1 MDSRR
6 SQHLYRYLCT
16 QFALAYKRNGAV
28 NDKQTAD
35 NLGDENLRKVVGALF
50 PPPKTPDR
58 EAHLPRRITTGELVE
73 ILTHLRWNPS
83 SVSNDAKAP
92 LRRLSREDVL
102 TALYKLVELTPQE
115 RRALDLPAGDGIT
128 LLQRSLL
135 ILQTTGGL
143 ENHGMLLKIY
153 KAAIGLDFSRAE
165 VPLQNLKAVDDLIA
179 EVVQDA
185 LPELDTAN
193 LKPRFRPGVYR
204 YNDKKTLSNRI
215 KELTRKAQR
224 EIRRLIARSGNQQ
237 LAGSGDGQAMV
248 DTYIRRYLQPA
259 FVRKLTQTLVTN
271 EELTDQFPLYLKRI
285 TLLPAGPLPFADK
298 QFLDQP
304 VDREMDQDRQDEGPY
319 LPLLNLDLHRLPP
332 RATSQKPSGPQEEP
346 GPMDYELASQEA
358 TRVILEFYVKV
369 PEGYKPTLDLPYLS
383 SEDGGRIDFTVSSTG
398 IGGTLSHVIKVINRA
413 LFHDIPCLAEYF
425 PIAHDVT
432 CTQAIVQD
440 NVASP
445 VWGHSLVKLCRR
457 DTLGET
463 LQAFHPEDFRE
474 YEEFSF
480 GDPLGQ
486 GDYCGFDFLLCQA
499 QAALQ
504 SRLDAI
510 RRAGVRPQEY
520 IKQVCQQQERSLA
533 MEEARNCL
541 LGYPFSSLAMIGLV
555 HRKLLRQQDPTE
567 LFTTDLDIYFEA
579 YLTIIEALL
588 DEGVYRR
595 ALDYLRCLT
604 ELDQLVKQGLEEI
617 PSQQEPLVVFSGTL
631 VIRYLICLA
640 HYYYLCDPEDKDY
653 LHHCPQDANRETL
666 VRKAWETLEKAQRH
680 IDLRLRKY
688 VALNEVS
695 QGTFYPHYLLLSR
708 ILFLRT
714 QLLLFFP
721 YQVPFDK
728 DGTYLPTDESR
739 SNSAQQRTEE
749 SIHRGRLYLAEKARL
764 YAAASGDSQTY
775 ACYAALQAWIY
786 LIASF
791 TLNDAP
797 PSRGSRGSTP
807 FRRISPEDCL
817 AWARRLRDHALIT
830 YAEAGR
836 SAYYQIKEKSGLPRN
851 TVDSFGFYEIEK
863 IPAIFEK
870 TRESQATPTGGEET
884 FLVLD
889 MALLS
894 VDPADLPKLSPHHP
908 TRKIYLFG
916 TRACYLFFIRGL
928 WMLCSNVNQ
937 EFDRGDCPPEQIDW
951 GAKFSH
957 AARLLHVAW
966 TMAEEGGMV
975 RSSKDPEDGA
985 RRFCITR
992 PFSDT
997 PDWPAGFSNRETD
1010 AIRDLYPQRVGEI
1023 ADLAK
1028 VFAVAAM
1035 ILQLFLPEARA
1046 DRPSLQTDIDL
1057 LLDSLH
1063 SSHNLTH
1070 SPPENRRTQRALL
1083 KQQSRYNPHLEGY
1096 LEEVARRLRQYKR
1109 DARTN
1114 PSVMNTPREIQDRR
1128 DRLVRELFSA
1138 LMNKSP
1144 IG

>member
-16 QFALAYKRNGAV
+16 RFALVYKGEGAV
-28 NDKQTAD
+28 NDQQTAK
-35 NLGDENLRKVVGALF
+35 NLGNENLRKVVGALF
-50 PPPKTPDR
+50 PPSGTPGKERDLPK
-58 EAHLPRRITTGELVE
+58 RITTGELVE

-102 TALYKLVELTPQE
+102 TALYKLVELTPEE

-135 ILQTTGGL
+135 VLQTTGGL
-143 ENHGMLLKIY
+143 ENHGMPLKIY
-153 KAAIGLDFSRAE
+153 KAAIGLDFGRAE
-165 VPLQNLKAVDDLIA
+165 DSLQNLETVDGLIA
-179 EVVQDA
+179 EVVRDA
-185 LPELDTAN
+185 LPELDTSN
-193 LKPRFRPGVYR
+193 LKSRSKYKQDKQDK
-204 YNDKKTLSNRI
+204 YNEARETRI
-215 KELTRKAQR
+215 QELTRKAQR

-248 DTYIRRYLQPA
+248 NAYIRRYLQPA
-259 FVRKLTQTLVTN
+259 FVRKLTQTLVAN

-298 QFLDQP
+298 QFLDQR
-304 VDREMDQDRQDEGPY
+304 VDQEMDQDRQDEGPY
-319 LPLLNLDLHRLPP
+319 RPLLNLDLHRLPP
-332 RATSQKPSGPQEEP
+332 GPQEEP

-369 PEGYKPTLDLPYLS
+369 PEGYKPTLDLPYLI

-413 LFHDIPCLAEYF
+413 LLHDIPCLAEYF
-425 PIAHDVT
+425 PIAHDLT

-445 VWGHSLVKLCRR
+445 VWAHSLVKLCRR

-463 LQAFHPEDFRE
+463 LQAFQPEDFRE

-555 HRKLLRQQDPTE
+555 HSKLLRQQDPTE
-567 LFTTDLDIYFEA
+567 LFTTDPDIYFEA

-588 DEGVYRR
+588 DEGAYRR

-604 ELDQLVKQGLEEI
+604 RLKSLADQGLEKQ
-617 PSQQEPLVVFSGTL
+617 PSQQEPPVVFSGAL

-640 HYYYLCDPEDKDY
+640 HYYYLCDPKDKDY
-653 LHHCPQDANRETL
+653 LYDCDQDANRKTL
-666 VRKAWETLEKAQRH
+666 VEKAWQTLEKAQRH

-708 ILFLRT
+708 VLFLRT

-721 YQVPFDK
+721 DQVPFDK
-728 DGTYLPTDESR
+728 EPAKERAYLPTDESK
-739 SNSAQQRTEE
+739 ADPPKRTEE
-749 SIHRGRLYLAEKARL
+749 STHRGRLYLAEKARL

-775 ACYAALQAWIY
+775 ACYAAMQAWIY

-797 PSRGSRGSTP
+797 PSGRSRGSTP

-817 AWARRLRDHALIT
+817 TWARRLRDHALIT

-836 SAYYQIKEKSGLPRN
+836 RAYYQIKEKSGLLKE
-851 TVDSFGFYEIEK
+851 TVDSFGFYDIEK

-870 TRESQATPTGGEET
+870 TTESQTPPPGGEEN

-957 AARLLHVAW
+957 ASRLLHVAW

-975 RSSKDPEDGA
+975 HSSKDPEDGA
-985 RRFCITR
+985 RRFRITR
-992 PFSDT
+992 PFSNT
-997 PDWPAGFSNRETD
+997 PDLPVGVSNRETD

-1035 ILQLFLPEARA
+1035 VLQLFLPEARA
-1046 DRPSLQTDIDL
+1046 DRPSLQTDIEL
-1057 LLDSLH
+1057 LLNSLH

-1070 SPPENRRTQRALL
+1070 SPRENRRTQRALL
-1083 KQQSRYNPHLEGY
+1083 KQQSRYNPHLE
-1096 LEEVARRLRQYKR
+1096 
-1109 DARTN
+1109 
-1114 PSVMNTPREIQDRR
+1114 
-1128 DRLVRELFSA
+1128 
-1138 LMNKSP
+1138 
-1144 IG
+1144 

>member
-16 QFALAYKRNGAV
+16 RFALVYKGEGEV
-28 NDKQTAD
+28 NHQQTAK
-35 NLGDENLRKVVGALF
+35 NLGNEHLRKVVGALF
-50 PPPKTPDR
+50 SPSGTPGR
-58 EAHLPRRITTGELVE
+58 EADLPKRITTGELVK
-73 ILTHLRWNPS
+73 ILTHLRREPS
-83 SVSNDAKAP
+83 SAVNDEGS
-92 LRRLSREDVL
+92 LRRLSREDLL
-102 TALYKLVELTPQE
+102 TALYKLVELTPEE
-115 RRALDLPAGDGIT
+115 RDDLGLPAGDGIA

-135 ILQTTGGL
+135 VLQTTGGL

-153 KAAIGLDFSRAE
+153 KAAIGLDFGRAE
-165 VPLQNLKAVDDLIA
+165 DSLQNLETVDGLIA
-179 EVVQDA
+179 EVVRDA
-185 LPELDTAN
+185 LPELDTSN
-193 LKPRFRPGVYR
+193 LKSRSKYKQDKQDK
-204 YNDKKTLSNRI
+204 YNEARETRI
-215 KELTRKAQR
+215 QELTRKAQR

-248 DTYIRRYLQPA
+248 NAYIRRYLQPA
-259 FVRKLTQTLVTN
+259 FVRKLTQTLVAN

-304 VDREMDQDRQDEGPY
+304 VDQEMDQDRQDEGPY
-319 LPLLNLDLHRLPP
+319 RPLLNLDLHRLPP
-332 RATSQKPSGPQEEP
+332 GPQEEP

-369 PEGYKPTLDLPYLS
+369 PEGYKPTLDLPYLI

-413 LFHDIPCLAEYF
+413 LLHDIPCLAEYF
-425 PIAHDVT
+425 PIAHDLT

-445 VWGHSLVKLCRR
+445 VWAHSLVKLCRR

-463 LQAFHPEDFRE
+463 LQAFQPEDFRE

-510 RRAGVRPQEY
+510 RRAGVKPKDY
-520 IKQVCQQQERSLA
+520 ITQVCQQQERSLA

-567 LFTTDLDIYFEA
+567 PATTDPDIYFEA

-588 DEGVYRR
+588 DEGAYRR

-604 ELDQLVKQGLEEI
+604 RLKSLADQGLEKQ
-617 PSQQEPLVVFSGTL
+617 PSQQEPPVVFSGAL

-640 HYYYLCDPEDKDY
+640 HYYYLCDPKDKDY
-653 LHHCPQDANRETL
+653 LYDCDQDANRKTL
-666 VRKAWETLEKAQRH
+666 VEKAWQTLEKAQRH

-708 ILFLRT
+708 VLFLRT

-721 YQVPFDK
+721 DQVPFDK
-728 DGTYLPTDESR
+728 EPAKERAYLPTDESK
-739 SNSAQQRTEE
+739 ADPPKRTEE
-749 SIHRGRLYLAEKARL
+749 STHRGRLYLAEKARL

-775 ACYAALQAWIY
+775 ACYAAMQAWIY

-797 PSRGSRGSTP
+797 PSGRSRGSTP

-817 AWARRLRDHALIT
+817 TWARRLRDHALIT

-836 SAYYQIKEKSGLPRN
+836 SAYYQIKEKSGLLKE
-851 TVDSFGFYEIEK
+851 TVDSFGFYDIEK
-863 IPAIFEK
+863 IPAIFEQ
-870 TRESQATPTGGEET
+870 TRENQATPTGGEEN

-937 EFDRGDCPPEQIDW
+937 EFDRGDSPPQEIDW

-975 RSSKDPEDGA
+975 HSSKDPEDGV
-985 RRFCITR
+985 RRFRITR
-992 PFSDT
+992 PFSNT
-997 PDWPAGFSNRETD
+997 PDLPVGVSNRKTN

-1035 ILQLFLPEARA
+1035 VLQLFLPEARA
-1046 DRPSLQTDIDL
+1046 DRPSLQTDIEL
-1057 LLDSLH
+1057 LLNSLH

-1083 KQQSRYNPHLEGY
+1083 KQQNRYNPHLEDY
-1096 LEEVARRLRQYKR
+1096 LREVARCLRQYKR
-1109 DARTN
+1109 DALTN
-1114 PSVMNTPREIQDRR
+1114 NSVMDTPREIQDRR

-1138 LMNKSP
+1138 LMNKSQ
-1144 IG
+1144 IR

>member
-16 QFALAYKRNGAV
+16 QFAIDYKGTGAV
-28 NDKQTAD
+28 NDQQTAK
-35 NLGDENLRKVVGALF
+35 NLGNENLRKVVGALF
-50 PPPKTPDR
+50 PAPGTPGTRMDLPK
-58 EAHLPRRITTGELVE
+58 RITTGELVKM
-73 ILTHLRWNPS
+73 LTHLRSNPS
-83 SVSNDAKAP
+83 SAVNDEGP

-102 TALYKLVELTPQE
+102 TVLYKLVELTPEE
-115 RRALDLPAGDGIT
+115 RRALDMPAGDGIT

-135 ILQTTGGL
+135 VLHTTGGL
-143 ENHGMLLKIY
+143 ENHEMLVKIY
-153 KAAIGLDFSRAE
+153 KAAIGLDFGRAA
-165 VPLQNLKAVDDLIA
+165 VPLHNLKEVDDLIA
-179 EVVQDA
+179 EAVQDE
-185 LPELDTAN
+185 LPRLATHT
-193 LKPRFRPGVYR
+193 LKPVPKSRLDR
-204 YNDKKTLSNRI
+204 YNQTLPTRI
-215 KELTRKAQR
+215 QDLTRKAQR

-248 DTYIRRYLQPA
+248 NTYIRRYLQPT
-259 FVRKLTQTLVTN
+259 FVRKLTQTLVAN

-304 VDREMDQDRQDEGPY
+304 LDQDRQDEGPY

-332 RATSQKPSGPQEEP
+332 RAASQKPSGPQEDL

-358 TRVILEFYVKV
+358 NRVILEFYVKV
-369 PEGYKPTLDLPYLS
+369 PEGYKPTLNLPYLS
-383 SEDGGRIDFTVSSTG
+383 SKDGRRIDFTVSSTG

-413 LFHDIPCLAEYF
+413 LLHDIPCLAEYF

-432 CTQAIVQD
+432 STQAIVQD
-440 NVASP
+440 SVASP
-445 VWGHSLVKLCRR
+445 VWAHSLVKLCRR

-463 LQAFHPEDFRE
+463 LQAFQPEDFRE

-510 RRAGVRPQEY
+510 RRAGVRPEEY
-520 IKQVCQQQERSLA
+520 IAQVCQQQERALA

-541 LGYPFSSLAMIGLV
+541 IGYPFSSLAMIGLV
-555 HRKLLRQQDPTE
+555 HSKLLPPHHPTE
-567 LFTTDLDIYFEA
+567 LSTTDPDIYFEA

-588 DEGVYRR
+588 DEGAYRR

-604 ELDQLVKQGLEEI
+604 RLKSLADQGLKKELA
-617 PSQQEPLVVFSGTL
+617 PQEPLEVFSGTL

-640 HYYYLCDPEDKDY
+640 HYYYLCDPKDEDY
-653 LHHCPQDANRETL
+653 LYDCEQDANRKTL
-666 VRKAWETLEKAQRH
+666 VDKAWQTLEKAQRH

-708 ILFLRT
+708 VLFLRT

-721 YQVPFDK
+721 NRVPLDK
-728 DGTYLPTDESR
+728 ERIYLPTDESI
-739 SNSAQQRTEE
+739 SNSDDQRTEE

-775 ACYAALQAWIY
+775 ACYAAMQAWIY

-791 TLNDAP
+791 TLNDDP
-797 PSRGSRGSTP
+797 PSRRSRGSTP

-836 SAYYQIKEKSGLPRN
+836 SAYYQIKEKSGLPKN
-851 TVDSFGFYEIEK
+851 TVNSFGFYEIEK

-870 TRESQATPTGGEET
+870 TTESQATPTGGEET

-894 VDPADLPKLSPHHP
+894 VNPADLPKLSPHHP

-937 EFDRGDCPPEQIDW
+937 EFDPEDCPLQEIDW
-951 GAKFSH
+951 WAKFSH
-957 AARLLHVAW
+957 TSRLLHVAW

-975 RSSKDPEDGA
+975 QDPEDGVP
-985 RRFCITR
+985 RFRITR
-992 PFSDT
+992 PFSNT
-997 PDWPAGFSNRETD
+997 PDLPAGFSNRETD

-1035 ILQLFLPEARA
+1035 VLQLFLPQARA
-1046 DRPSLQTDIDL
+1046 DLPSLETDIDL
-1057 LLDSLH
+1057 LLNSLH

-1070 SPPENRRTQRALL
+1070 SPPENCRTQPDLL
-1083 KQQSRYNPHLEGY
+1083 KQQSRYNPHLESY

-1109 DARTN
+1109 DALTN
-1114 PSVMNTPREIQDRR
+1114 PSVMDTPREMQDRR
-1128 DRLVRELFSA
+1128 DLLVRELFSV
-1138 LMNKSP
+1138 LMNK
-1144 IG
+1144 

>member
-16 QFALAYKRNGAV
+16 RFALVYKGEGAV
-28 NDKQTAD
+28 NDQQTAK
-35 NLGDENLRKVVGALF
+35 NLGNENLRKVVGALF
-50 PPPKTPDR
+50 PPSETPGKERDLPK
-58 EAHLPRRITTGELVE
+58 RITTGELVE

-102 TALYKLVELTPQE
+102 TALYKLVELTPEE

-135 ILQTTGGL
+135 VLQTTGGL
-143 ENHGMLLKIY
+143 ENHGMPLKIY
-153 KAAIGLDFSRAE
+153 KAAIGLDFGRAE
-165 VPLQNLKAVDDLIA
+165 DSLQNLEAVDGLIA
-179 EVVQDA
+179 EVVRDA
-185 LPELDTAN
+185 LPELDTSN
-193 LKPRFRPGVYR
+193 LKSRSKYKQDKQDK
-204 YNDKKTLSNRI
+204 YNEARETRI
-215 KELTRKAQR
+215 QELTRKAQR

-248 DTYIRRYLQPA
+248 NAYIRRYLQPA

-304 VDREMDQDRQDEGPY
+304 VDQEMDQDRQDAGSY
-319 LPLLNLDLHRLPP
+319 RPLLNLDLHRLPP
-332 RATSQKPSGPQEEP
+332 GPQEEP

-369 PEGYKPTLDLPYLS
+369 PEGYEPTLDLPYLI

-413 LFHDIPCLAEYF
+413 LLHDIPCLAEYF
-425 PIAHDVT
+425 PIAHDLT
-432 CTQAIVQD
+432 STQAIVQD

-445 VWGHSLVKLCRR
+445 VWAHSLVKLCRR

-463 LQAFHPEDFRE
+463 LQAFQPEDFRE

-510 RRAGVRPQEY
+510 RRAGVKPKDY
-520 IKQVCQQQERSLA
+520 ITQVCQQQERSLA

-567 LFTTDLDIYFEA
+567 PATTDPDIYFEA

-588 DEGVYRR
+588 DEGAYRR

-604 ELDQLVKQGLEEI
+604 RLKSLADQGLEKQ
-617 PSQQEPLVVFSGTL
+617 PSQQEPPVVFSGAL

-640 HYYYLCDPEDKDY
+640 HYYYLCDPKDKDY
-653 LHHCPQDANRETL
+653 LYDCDQDANRKTL
-666 VRKAWETLEKAQRH
+666 VEKAWQTLEKAQRH

-708 ILFLRT
+708 VLFLRT

-721 YQVPFDK
+721 DQVPFDK
-728 DGTYLPTDESR
+728 EPAKERAYLPTDESK
-739 SNSAQQRTEE
+739 ADPPKRTEE
-749 SIHRGRLYLAEKARL
+749 STHRGRLYLAEKARL

-775 ACYAALQAWIY
+775 ACYAAMQAWIY

-791 TLNDAP
+791 TLNAAP
-797 PSRGSRGSTP
+797 PSGGSRGSTP
-807 FRRISPEDCL
+807 FRRISPEGCL
-817 AWARRLRDHALIT
+817 TWARRLRDHALIT

-836 SAYYQIKEKSGLPRN
+836 RAYYQIKEKSGLLKE
-851 TVDSFGFYEIEK
+851 TVDSFGFYDIEK

-870 TRESQATPTGGEET
+870 TRESQATPTGGEEN

-928 WMLCSNVNQ
+928 WMLCSDVNQ
-937 EFDRGDCPPEQIDW
+937 EFDRGDSPPQEIDW

-957 AARLLHVAW
+957 ASRLLHVAW

-975 RSSKDPEDGA
+975 YSSKDPEDGV
-985 RRFCITR
+985 RRFRITR
-992 PFSDT
+992 PFSNT
-997 PDWPAGFSNRETD
+997 PDLPVGFSNRETN

-1035 ILQLFLPEARA
+1035 VLQLFLPEARA
-1046 DRPSLQTDIDL
+1046 DRPSLQTDIEL
-1057 LLDSLH
+1057 LLNSFH

-1083 KQQSRYNPHLEGY
+1083 KQQNRYNPHLESY
-1096 LEEVARRLRQYKR
+1096 LGEVARRLRQYKR
-1109 DARTN
+1109 DALTN
-1114 PSVMNTPREIQDRR
+1114 DSGMDTPREIQDRR

-1138 LMNKSP
+1138 LMNKSQ

>member
-1 MDSRR
+1 M
-6 SQHLYRYLCT
+6 
-16 QFALAYKRNGAV
+16 
-28 NDKQTAD
+28 
-35 NLGDENLRKVVGALF
+35 
-50 PPPKTPDR
+50 
-58 EAHLPRRITTGELVE
+58 
-73 ILTHLRWNPS
+73 
-83 SVSNDAKAP
+83 
-92 LRRLSREDVL
+92 
-102 TALYKLVELTPQE
+102 
-115 RRALDLPAGDGIT
+115 
-128 LLQRSLL
+128 
-135 ILQTTGGL
+135 
-143 ENHGMLLKIY
+143 
-153 KAAIGLDFSRAE
+153 
-165 VPLQNLKAVDDLIA
+165 
-179 EVVQDA
+179 
-185 LPELDTAN
+185 
-193 LKPRFRPGVYR
+193 
-204 YNDKKTLSNRI
+204 
-215 KELTRKAQR
+215 
-224 EIRRLIARSGNQQ
+224 
-237 LAGSGDGQAMV
+237 
-248 DTYIRRYLQPA
+248 
-259 FVRKLTQTLVTN
+259 
-271 EELTDQFPLYLKRI
+271 
-285 TLLPAGPLPFADK
+285 
-298 QFLDQP
+298 
-304 VDREMDQDRQDEGPY
+304 
-319 LPLLNLDLHRLPP
+319 
-332 RATSQKPSGPQEEP
+332 
-346 GPMDYELASQEA
+346 
-358 TRVILEFYVKV
+358 
-369 PEGYKPTLDLPYLS
+369 
-383 SEDGGRIDFTVSSTG
+383 
-398 IGGTLSHVIKVINRA
+398 IKVINRA

-425 PIAHDVT
+425 PIAHDLT

-445 VWGHSLVKLCRR
+445 VWAHSLVKLCRR
-457 DTLGET
+457 DTLGKT
-463 LQAFHPEDFRE
+463 LQAFQPEDFRE

-510 RRAGVRPQEY
+510 RRAGVRPQDY
-520 IKQVCQQQERSLA
+520 ITQVCQQQERSLA

-567 LFTTDLDIYFEA
+567 LATTDPDIHFEA

-588 DEGVYRR
+588 DEGAYRR

-604 ELDQLVKQGLEEI
+604 RLKSLADQGLKKELS
-617 PSQQEPLVVFSGTL
+617 PQELLEVFSGTL

-640 HYYYLCDPEDKDY
+640 HYYYLCDWKDTDY
-653 LHHCPQDANRETL
+653 LYDCKQDANRETL

-708 ILFLRT
+708 VLFLRT

-721 YQVPFDK
+721 DQVPFDK
-728 DGTYLPTDESR
+728 ERIYLPTDESI
-739 SNSAQQRTEE
+739 SNSDDQRTEE

-797 PSRGSRGSTP
+797 PSGRSRGSTP

-817 AWARRLRDHALIT
+817 TWARRLRDHALIT

-836 SAYYQIKEKSGLPRN
+836 SAYYQIKEKSGLLKE
-851 TVDSFGFYEIEK
+851 TVDSFGFYDIDIEK

-870 TRESQATPTGGEET
+870 TRENQATPTGGEEN

-894 VDPADLPKLSPHHP
+894 VDPAGLPKLSPHHP

-928 WMLCSNVNQ
+928 WMLRSDVNQ
-937 EFDRGDCPPEQIDW
+937 EFDRGDSPPQEIDW
-951 GAKFSH
+951 SAKFSH

-985 RRFCITR
+985 RRFRITR
-992 PFSDT
+992 PFSNT
-997 PDWPAGFSNRETD
+997 PDLPVGFSNRETN

-1035 ILQLFLPEARA
+1035 VLQLFLPEARA
-1046 DRPSLQTDIDL
+1046 DRPSLQTDIEL
-1057 LLDSLH
+1057 LLNSLH

-1070 SPPENRRTQRALL
+1070 SPRENRRTQRALL
-1083 KQQSRYNPHLEGY
+1083 KQQSRYNPHLESY
-1096 LEEVARRLRQYKR
+1096 LKEVARRLRQYKTE
-1109 DARTN
+1109 ALAN
-1114 PSVMNTPREIQDRR
+1114 PSVMNTPREIQYRR
-1128 DRLVRELFSA
+1128 DRLVMELFSA
-1138 LMNKSP
+1138 LINK
-1144 IG
+1144 